1 MTNVKINNV
10 SNPDKLL
17 SIIETCAGEVL
28 LVTPEGDRL
37 NMKSTLCKYVATAK
51 LFGTPS
57 DIQGME
63 LEVEQEADSIKLINF
78 MMQG

>member
-10 SNPDKLL
+10 SDPDKLL
-17 SIIETCAGEVL
+17 KTIETCAGDVL
-28 LVTPEGDRL
+28 LITPEGDRL

-63 LEVEQEADSIKLINF
+63 LEVAEEADAMKLVNF

>member
-10 SNPDKLL
+10 NDPDKLL
-17 SIIETCAGEVL
+17 DIIETCAGDVL

-63 LEVEQEADSIKLINF
+63 LEVAEEADAMKLVNF

>member
-1 MTNVKINNV
+1 MTSVKINNV
-10 SNPDKLL
+10 ANPDKLL
-17 SIIETCAGEVL
+17 EIIEGCEGEVL

-57 DIQGME
+57 DIEGMQ
-63 LEVEQEADSIKLINF
+63 LEVETETDAMKLVNF

>member
-10 SNPDKLL
+10 NDPDKLL
-17 SIIETCAGEVL
+17 NIIETCEGDVL

-63 LEVEQEADSIKLINF
+63 LEVAKEADAMKLVNF